1 MPPTS
6 SRHSSGY
13 LGSTASSRARQ
24 VPSHAEL
31 RAHDRAHAAAVAEY
45 LAAEDRAA
53 RSWNAP
59 PSPTPTSS
67 SGIGGRP
74 AVVLPATT
82 VARVARTAIVKPGF
96 RNSTASAAP
105 GRSGPAAAEA
115 GLAIAGGSVALA
127 SLHHTDPPT
136 ANEAADDE
144 RARQEER
151 LRLHQKSR
159 AWVAT
164 WNGTLLGQRQASLAA
179 RAHRLAAEESQRQ
192 AADAAWA
199 AEEQARRDAALHRAR
214 ALQAVAT
221 EPARELASA
230 QLLAAVLDER
240 ERQIAYKKEVTALR
254 TKRDA
259 EDPAGAVLP
268 LPSTRNAPAVEDKK
282 ATARQTAQWLQEKR
296 AAVERDREAA
306 RAAEV
311 RDRQLVQQQVEADAR
326 ARETSRKAAIAAQ
339 RAALDAQV
347 AERKKVE
354 ADLADAARD
363 RDKNSHMWRHHK
375 AYLGSRIHQVETNR
389 RAARA
394 AVATTLGAQCSERD
408 MQAEKVWE
416 AAERRAQEM
425 REAEEAAKVA
435 RESKVKVER
444 KDELQAFFEAHNRQ
458 QEIARQERLA
468 AKAEERRVMLADA
481 EAARAAKVREEQARR
496 DARASLASTH
506 RVQRGQR
513 ATHAVEERA
522 TTRREARESVPNP
535 VQTLRDSQILNLIE
549 SYYAKQLPP
558 DSPAGLTALQV
569 EDLSA
574 ATPTGGRSRP
584 GSGDVKAGRR
594 SVVPRPASGSIA
606 ASRATSR
613 PASSDV
619 TKARALGSAI
629 GPTQY
634 MRQKTVIGA
643 LASKIGKEYALTNSK
658 LLFEEGTNARLW
670 LLRTATDY
678 LAAAAEPDRALV
690 YATGIT
696 SNRFG
701 GEKHVEATEHA
712 RNMSDTKGAKKT
724 RAKAKPNED
733 EDEDHGEDDDG
744 DPPRDDAATRERQDH
759 MHVPVGRKR
768 KPEHAT
774 HEPAKRARVALA
786 ELDPVP
792 LPPVTNPPLSGPFS
806 NHLLETYTS
815 APIDDLAT
823 FQHLTYATAA
833 IKMHGKYAIGAQWA
847 LTLAGMCSDNDV
859 PLLRPWHL
867 GQRNPC
873 AAAIPGWRSS

>member
-74 AVVLPATT
+74 AVILPATT
-82 VARVARTAIVKPGF
+82 VARVARTAIVKPGA

-105 GRSGPAAAEA
+105 GRPGPFTPAET
-115 GLAIAGGSVALA
+115 GLAVAGGSVALA

-136 ANEAADDE
+136 ADEAADDE

-151 LRLHQKSR
+151 FRLHQKSR

-199 AEEQARRDAALHRAR
+199 AEEQARRDAALQRAR

-221 EPARELASA
+221 EPAREHASA

-254 TKRDA
+254 AKRDA

-268 LPSTRNAPAVEDKK
+268 LPSTRAAPAVADKK
-282 ATARQTAQWLQEKR
+282 AAARQTAQWLQEKR

-306 RAAEV
+306 RVAEV

-326 ARETSRKAAIAAQ
+326 AREAARKAAIAAQ

-363 RDKNSHMWRHHK
+363 RDKELHMWRQHK
-375 AYLGSRIHQVETNR
+375 GYLGLRIHQVETNR

-394 AVATTLGAQCSERD
+394 AVATTLGVQCSERD
-408 MQAEKVWE
+408 KQAEEVWE

-425 REAEEAAKVA
+425 READEVAKVA
-435 RESKVKVER
+435 REAKVKMER
-444 KDELQAFFEAHNRQ
+444 KGELQAFFEAHNRQ

-522 TTRREARESVPNP
+522 TMRREARESVPNP

-549 SYYAKQLPP
+549 SYYAKQMPP
-558 DSPAGLTALQV
+558 DPPAAPTGLTALEV
-569 EDLSA
+569 EDLGA

-594 SVVPRPASGSIA
+594 SVVPRPASGSVA
-606 ASRATSR
+606 TSRTTSR

-629 GPTQY
+629 GTRSG
-634 MRQKTVIGA
+634 MGSAAVRGRR
-643 LASKIGKEYALTNSK
+643 AS
-658 LLFEEGTNARLW
+658 
-670 LLRTATDY
+670 
-678 LAAAAEPDRALV
+678 AAAL
-690 YATGIT
+690 
-696 SNRFG
+696 
-701 GEKHVEATEHA
+701 
-712 RNMSDTKGAKKT
+712 
-724 RAKAKPNED
+724 
-733 EDEDHGEDDDG
+733 
-744 DPPRDDAATRERQDH
+744 
-759 MHVPVGRKR
+759 
-768 KPEHAT
+768 
-774 HEPAKRARVALA
+774 
-786 ELDPVP
+786 
-792 LPPVTNPPLSGPFS
+792 LPPAEDVDGEGQAQRRGGIGEAGPAI
-806 NHLLETYTS
+806 S
-815 APIDDLAT
+815 AAP
-823 FQHLTYATAA
+823 
-833 IKMHGKYAIGAQWA
+833 
-847 LTLAGMCSDNDV
+847 
-859 PLLRPWHL
+859 
-867 GQRNPC
+867 
-873 AAAIPGWRSS
+873 

>member
-31 RAHDRAHAAAVAEY
+31 RARDRAHAAAVAEY

-67 SGIGGRP
+67 SSVGGRP
-74 AVVLPATT
+74 TVVLPATT
-82 VARVARTAIVKPGF
+82 VARVARTAIVKTGAQ
-96 RNSTASAAP
+96 NSTASAALA
-105 GRSGPAAAEA
+105 RSGPSTSTAAET
-115 GLAIAGGSVALA
+115 GLAVAGGSVALA
-127 SLHHTDPPT
+127 SLYHTDPPT
-136 ANEAADDE
+136 ADEAADDE

-221 EPARELASA
+221 EPARERASA

-254 TKRDA
+254 AKRDA

-268 LPSTRNAPAVEDKK
+268 LPSTRNAPVTGDKK

-296 AAVERDREAA
+296 AAVERDREAT

-311 RDRQLVQQQVEADAR
+311 RDRQLVQEQVEGETR
-326 ARETSRKAAIAAQ
+326 AREAERRAAIAAQ

-354 ADLADAARD
+354 AELADAARD
-363 RDKNSHMWRHHK
+363 RDKDLHMWRQHK
-375 AYLGSRIHQVETNR
+375 SYLGSRIHQVETNR

-394 AVATTLGAQCSERD
+394 AVAKTLGVQCSERD
-408 MQAEKVWE
+408 KQAEEVWE

-425 REAEEAAKVA
+425 REAEEVAKVA
-435 RESKVKVER
+435 REAKVKMER

-522 TTRREARESVPNP
+522 TTRREVRESVPNP
-535 VQTLRDSQILNLIE
+535 VQTLRDSQIFNLIE

-558 DSPAGLTALQV
+558 DPPAGLTALEV
-569 EDLSA
+569 EDLGA

-594 SVVPRPASGSIA
+594 SVVPRPASGSVP
-606 ASRATSR
+606 ASRTTSR

-629 GPTQY
+629 GTRSGMGPAAV
-634 MRQKTVIGA
+634 RGRR
-643 LASKIGKEYALTNSK
+643 ASV
-658 LLFEEGTNARLW
+658 
-670 LLRTATDY
+670 
-678 LAAAAEPDRALV
+678 AA
-690 YATGIT
+690 
-696 SNRFG
+696 
-701 GEKHVEATEHA
+701 
-712 RNMSDTKGAKKT
+712 
-724 RAKAKPNED
+724 
-733 EDEDHGEDDDG
+733 
-744 DPPRDDAATRERQDH
+744 
-759 MHVPVGRKR
+759 
-768 KPEHAT
+768 
-774 HEPAKRARVALA
+774 
-786 ELDPVP
+786 
-792 LPPVTNPPLSGPFS
+792 LPPPAEDVNGEAQAQRRGGVGEAGPAI
-806 NHLLETYTS
+806 S
-815 APIDDLAT
+815 AAP
-823 FQHLTYATAA
+823 
-833 IKMHGKYAIGAQWA
+833 
-847 LTLAGMCSDNDV
+847 
-859 PLLRPWHL
+859 
-867 GQRNPC
+867 
-873 AAAIPGWRSS
+873 